1 MNIPKF
7 FRPVIGFG
15 IAATA
20 IFSTGA
26 HAQDI
31 SINYDTLSSLEEP
44 LAFELGDVTVEL
56 TGLIDVP
63 VEFDISSTPNG
74 DDIDIGFTSNF
85 QVTAETQLSNR
96 WTLGVA
102 YFGQYDEGSND
113 YTDNVAGYVGTS
125 WGTFIGGNVDGLV
138 REQTRRQ
145 RGVGNG
151 SLAFDSFYGSLDN
164 WGGGYVGRFG
174 PMRISGAVDENGDF
188 EIGTTFQRP
197 IGLNDY
203 RLSARF
209 ADGTFTSQ
217 DGTTNFNTKGGEL
230 VGELTYGSSI
240 FDLGIGYERLT
251 SSVVDADRWFVSAGA
266 RTKINSWSLSAEA
279 HYGEVDGQSE
289 KSAAIGVG
297 YDIARGLSLNLG
309 LNYEDADINIGGV
322 NLNTTDE
329 FKGLFSLRYSF

>member
-1 MNIPKF
+1 MRMLKIIK
-7 FRPVIGFG
+7 PVSSMTCVF
-15 IAATA
+15 AST
-20 IFSTGA
+20 FSTA
-26 HAQDI
+26 VFAQDV
-31 SINYDTLSSLEEP
+31 SLNYDTLSSLEEP

-56 TGLIDVP
+56 TGVIDVP
-63 VEFDISSTPNG
+63 VTFDISSTPDG
-74 DDIDIGFTSNF
+74 DDLDIGFTSNF

-102 YFGQYDEGSND
+102 YFGQYDENSND
-113 YTDNVAGYVGTS
+113 YTDNVAAYVGTS
-125 WGTFIGGNVDGLV
+125 WGTLIGGNVDGLV

-145 RGVGNG
+145 RGVGNA
-151 SLAFDSFYGSLDN
+151 SLAFDSFYGGLDD

-174 PMRISGAVDENGDF
+174 PMQISGAVDDGGNF

-217 DGTTNFNTKGGEL
+217 DGTTTFDTRGGEL

-240 FDLGIGYERLT
+240 FDLSLGYERLT
-251 SSVVDADRWFVSAGA
+251 SAAVDADRWFISAGA

-289 KSAAIGVG
+289 KSAAVGVG

-322 NLNTTDE
+322 NLKSTDE
-329 FKGLFSLRYSF
+329 FKGIFSLRYSF